1 MRKIDVRN
9 ECSTELVNAFKDR
22 GKFKGTLIFYKNILD
37 RFWEK
42 IKNICKITFSLKV
55 LKWQK
60 CIKKEKLNFSDQKG
74 HIFLHNEF

>member
-37 RFWEK
+37 RFWG
-42 IKNICKITFSLKV
+42 
-55 LKWQK
+55 
-60 CIKKEKLNFSDQKG
+60 KLRTSVR
-74 HIFLHNEF
+74 